1 MGVTHTTVGR
11 VTDSLTIRDNRTGDE
26 HEIPITDGTIS
37 AGEFGPGDRLP
48 SETFVQQAA
57 GVNRLTVRKSYRM
70 LIDEGLIVTVQGR
83 GSFVLPV
90 DET

>member
-1 MGVTHTTVGR
+1 MVDWAKVKPGAFTPVYVQIAQL
-11 VTDSLTIRDNRTGDE
+11 VRDA
-26 HEIPITDGTIS
+26 IS
-37 AGEFGPGDRLP
+37 SGEFGPGDRLP
-48 SETFVQQAA
+48 SETFVQQAT
-57 GVNRLTVRKSYRM
+57 GVNRLTVRKSYRI

>member
-1 MGVTHTTVGR
+1 MVDWTKVKPGAYTPVYVQIAQL
-11 VTDSLTIRDNRTGDE
+11 VRDA
-26 HEIPITDGTIS
+26 IS

-48 SETFVQQAA
+48 SETVIQQET
-57 GVNRLTVRKSYRM
+57 GISRLTTRKSYRM
-70 LIDEGLIVTVQGR
+70 LQDEGLIVTVQGR